1 MAQALIPLLA
11 DELQTENGPMCNA
24 RDLHKALQVET
35 RFNDWIARRI
45 EEYGFVDGEDFY
57 SILSK
62 TAGSLKG
69 GHTASQKRGNR
80 IQLDSPKRGI
90 QNQLDSPKLTNQ
102 VGHGGDRR
110 RRDYHLTLD
119 MAKELA
125 MIENNPIG
133 QQVRRYFIRAEQAL
147 RERLLAELKDK
158 AAHVLPVRGVRLMR
172 DGLNMRDTFRLQEQA
187 RKVFRLL
194 SSAQTPSER
203 QNLHYHLR
211 QINLTLGVPTIELD
225 TIEADLAQRK
235 GRE

>member
-1 MAQALIPLLA
+1 MEQALIPLLA

-24 RDLHKALQVET
+24 RDLHRALQVET

-69 GHTASQKRGNR
+69 GRLASQKRGNR
-80 IQLDSPKRGI
+80 IELDSPI
-90 QNQLDSPKLTNQ
+90 LANQ
-102 VGHGGDRR
+102 VRHGGDRR
-110 RRDYHLTLD
+110 RRDYRLTLD

-235 GRE
+235 K